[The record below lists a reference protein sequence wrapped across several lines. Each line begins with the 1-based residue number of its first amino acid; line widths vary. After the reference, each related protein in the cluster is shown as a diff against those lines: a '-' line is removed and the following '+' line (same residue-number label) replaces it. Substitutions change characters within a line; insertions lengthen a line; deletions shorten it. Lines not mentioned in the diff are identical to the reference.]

1 MDGLRRVMGFLLAA
15 AAVWL
20 LYVLG
25 SQVSLESRAWI
36 ELTLLGIALM
46 VWLQHRLRTGG
57 GDAPSG
63 AWLRRGAG
71 FGVVALVV
79 VALLV
84 GVRAGEARA
93 SGSLNLGEAVK
104 GKIAWVEFDR
114 AAAEEMAAA
123 GKLVFVDVTADWC
136 FTCKVNER
144 LVLETE
150 PMAKAFERLN
160 VVPMKADWTNRNDE
174 IGAFLADHGKYGIPF
189 YLLYRP
195 GQEPHVFGELITQ
208 DGVIDVLEAAE
219 ADAS

>member
-1 MDGLRRVMGFLLAA
+1 VAGHLFSGFFATLMATPCSAPFLGTAIAFALAQPAPIIIAIFAAVGVGMALPYLVLAVVPGAAGLLPKPGPWMDGLRKVMGFFLAA

-71 FGVVALVV
+71 FGVVALTV

-123 GKLVFVDVTADWC
+123 GTLVFVDVTADWC

-144 LVLETE
+144 LVL
-150 PMAKAFERLN
+150 
-160 VVPMKADWTNRNDE
+160 
-174 IGAFLADHGKYGIPF
+174 
-189 YLLYRP
+189 
-195 GQEPHVFGELITQ
+195 
-208 DGVIDVLEAAE
+208 
-219 ADAS
+219 